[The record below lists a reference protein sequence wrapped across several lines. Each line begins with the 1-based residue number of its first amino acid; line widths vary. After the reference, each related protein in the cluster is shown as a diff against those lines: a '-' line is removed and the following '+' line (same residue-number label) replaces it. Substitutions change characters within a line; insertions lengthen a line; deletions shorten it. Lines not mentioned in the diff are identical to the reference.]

1 MNLDFTK
8 PRPKAQEMAA
18 EMGIDL
24 TDEVVIKEFKRMQ
37 SDRLKEVKAIK
48 EGKKRELT
56 TKTPEADREDYND
69 VFRESNRA
77 AIDNRTTEEESKQE
91 PEIQPSFLRNNAN
104 REIPESRRMEK
115 EEEDDEDSSFNPVKI
130 VIGAVVLLWISSLLY
145 LLMFRG

>member
-56 TKTPEADREDYND
+56 AKTPEADREDYND

-77 AIDNRTTEEESKQE
+77 AVDNRTIEEESKQE
-91 PEIQPSFLRNNAN
+91 PEIQPSFLRNNTN

-115 EEEDDEDSSFNPVKI
+115 EEEDDEDSGFNPVKI
-130 VIGAVVLLWISSLLY
+130 VIGAVVLLWVSSLIY